1 MWFEFLF
8 KMVTLTSTK
17 TETNKLSPARSAFAD
32 VSAWKVAISSVRI
45 FWRIANLQ
53 GINNALRVFPIIWT
67 IVYSVHGFAKF
78 HKREFERIKL
88 SRERGIDAE
97 ELIVEDSEQ
106 EEYRRLGRW
115 LCDRLHN
122 LGPTF
127 IKIGQTLSTRADLLP
142 LSAMLELAK
151 LQESVQPFANEE
163 AINTIEADLGG
174 SISEFF
180 SEFDYKPIAAAS
192 LAQAYKATL
201 QDGKIVVVKVQR
213 PNLAKII
220 TSDIQILEAVAE
232 ELMHY
237 PSLCRHTDW
246 PGVAQEFKRTI
257 FEEIDY
263 IKEGKNAD
271 RFRHNFRNFTPI
283 FIPHIIWRLTGRRVL
298 TIEYVEGVRVDDIPA
313 WRNMGILRDDITATG
328 AHFYLKQLLE
338 DGYFHADPHPGNL
351 RIMADGRV
359 GIFDFGMVGQLS
371 PELKQHTINAFLH
384 VLQRN
389 YRALI
394 DDFVGMGFLDA
405 SVDREALLKDLSPIV
420 DQRFSE
426 GMSRLRFR
434 QILFDFSEVCWRY
447 PFRLPTE
454 FTYVMRALLTL
465 EGVALIIN
473 PQFNFVDTALP
484 YAQRLLLKNNG
495 GFGQAIMKEV
505 FTDGKFNS
513 EAAVNLIKAATK
525 FVQ

>member
-1 MWFEFLF
+1 
-8 KMVTLTSTK
+8 MVATLSTK
-17 TETNKLSPARSAFAD
+17 TSPNKLNPVKTVFAD
-32 VSAWKVAISSVRI
+32 VSPWKLLISSIRI
-45 FWRIANLQ
+45 FWQILKIQ
-53 GINNALRVFPIIWT
+53 GLEGSLRVFPIIWM
-67 IVYSVHGFAKF
+67 IIYSVHGFAKF
-78 HKREFERIKL
+78 HQKEFERIKI
-88 SRERGIDAE
+88 SRLQGIDAE
-97 ELIVEDSEQ
+97 EVIVDTGEQ

-142 LSAMLELAK
+142 LTAMLELAK
-151 LQESVQPFANEE
+151 LQESVQPFPTEE
-163 AINTIEADLGG
+163 AVSTIETDLGG
-174 SISEFF
+174 SIAQFFQEFN
-180 SEFDYKPIAAAS
+180 YTPIAAAS

-201 QDGKIVVVKVQR
+201 SDGKVVVVKVQR
-213 PNLAKII
+213 PNLAKVIAA
-220 TSDIQILEAVAE
+220 DIQILEAVAQ
-232 ELMHY
+232 ELMNY

-246 PGVAQEFKRTI
+246 PGVVQEFKRTI

-263 IKEGKNAD
+263 IQEGKNAD
-271 RFRHNFRNFTPI
+271 RFRQHFRNFSSI

-298 TIEYVEGVRVDDIPA
+298 TLEYVEGVRVDDIPA
-313 WRNMGILRDDITATG
+313 WRNMGILRDDITAIG

-338 DGYFHADPHPGNL
+338 DGFFHADPHPGNL

-384 VLQRN
+384 VIQRD

-394 DDFVGMGFLDA
+394 NDFVGMGFLDS
-405 SVDREALLKDLSPIV
+405 SVNRDALLKDLAPIV

-484 YAQRLLLKNNG
+484 YAQKLILKNNG
-495 GFGQAIMKEV
+495 GLGQAIFKEV
-505 FTDGKFNS
+505 FSEGKFNK
-513 EAAVNLIKAATK
+513 EAAVNLIKVAAK
-525 FVQ
+525 LSQLD